1 MAIIEKYDYSMF
13 EVRFRDY
20 GRLDHFP
27 KGLRE
32 LYGYLDNLSDDMG
45 KDIELDVIA
54 LCCDFSEIAIKDIEQ
69 ETGCAGLEELRDNTI
84 VIDVDDETVI
94 YGSF

>member
-1 MAIIEKYDYSMF
+1 MK
-13 EVRFRDY
+13 
-20 GRLDHFP
+20 L
-27 KGLRE
+27 
-32 LYGYLDNLSDDMG
+32 NMG
-45 KDIELDVIA
+45 KDIELDVTA

-69 ETGCAGLEELRDNTI
+69 ETGCADLDELRDNTI